1 MGKNMAIT
9 TILGL
14 IAVGIFAGVLSSM
27 VGIGGG
33 VVIVPCLVLFFGFN
47 QHLAQ
52 GTTLAMLAIPVSAAA
67 AWSYYQKGMLDWKVA
82 LIIACG
88 FVIGGY
94 FGGRV
99 AVNLPTITIKRIFA
113 IIMIV
118 LAVKFLFFDKK

>member
-1 MGKNMAIT
+1 MPIT

-14 IAVGIFAGVLSSM
+14 IAVGILAGVLSSM

-33 VVIVPCLVLFFGFN
+33 IVIVPCLVICFGFN

-67 AWSYYQKGMLDWKVA
+67 AYSYYQKGMLDWKVA
-82 LIIACG
+82 AILACG

-99 AVNLPTITIKRIFA
+99 AVNIPTLLVKRIFA
-113 IIMIV
+113 VLMIV
-118 LAVKFLFFDKK
+118 IAIKFLLIDKK